1 MEIERGAG
9 GEHVP
14 LSGGAGSSATV
25 GRGPSGG
32 GGMVHA
38 AGQRIAKWQK
48 STVKTLSRMKIPFK
62 VGEASRVA
70 AYGRRWE

>member
-1 MEIERGAG
+1 M
-9 GEHVP
+9 P
-14 LSGGAGSSATV
+14 LSAGAGSSAAV

-62 VGEASRVA
+62 VRTGSWTA
-70 AYGRRWE
+70 ADGSRWE